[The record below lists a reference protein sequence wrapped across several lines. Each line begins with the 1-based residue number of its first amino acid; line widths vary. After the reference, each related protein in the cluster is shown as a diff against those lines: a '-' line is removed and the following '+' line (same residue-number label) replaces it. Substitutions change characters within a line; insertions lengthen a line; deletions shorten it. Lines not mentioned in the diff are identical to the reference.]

1 MYNWIGFD
9 KDYSGNYF
17 DRVKVILAGSKN
29 KKVKIYEVWKLKKNG
44 KLKIW
49 YSLTQ
54 RFQQNCKIVT

>member
-17 DRVKVILAGSKN
+17 DTVKVILAGSKN

-44 KLKIW
+44 KLKIS
-49 YSLTQ
+49 YSWTQ
-54 RFQQNCKIVT
+54 RFQQDCKIVT